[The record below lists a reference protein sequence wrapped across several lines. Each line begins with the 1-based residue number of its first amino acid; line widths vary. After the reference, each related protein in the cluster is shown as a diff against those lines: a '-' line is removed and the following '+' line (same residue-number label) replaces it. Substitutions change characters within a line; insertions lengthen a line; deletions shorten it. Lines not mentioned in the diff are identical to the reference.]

1 MEVIGYT
8 RVSTREQ
15 AQGGHSLTTQRRAI
29 EAECERRGWT
39 LVEII
44 EDAGYTGTTDDRP
57 GLRRALTMLKRRQA
71 RALVVA
77 RMDRLARSTQ
87 HLCEFITVSKK
98 QKWSMVAL
106 DMGLDT
112 TTPNG
117 RMVVRILAAVA
128 EWESEMNSERV
139 KDGMA
144 EARANGKQFG
154 FRRQAPEAVVTRI
167 LHERNN
173 GASFNA
179 IARGLDADHTP
190 TPNGGARWYGSTVA
204 RLHRAATN
212 PDKETA
218 A

>member
-1 MEVIGYT
+1 MDVIGYT

-15 AQGGHSLTTQRRAI
+15 AQSGHSLVTQRRAI

-39 LVEII
+39 LVEVI
-44 EDAGYTGTTDDRP
+44 EDAGFTGTTDDRP
-57 GLRRALTMLKRRQA
+57 GLQRALVMLKRKQA
-71 RALVVA
+71 RALVMA

-87 HLCEFITVSKK
+87 HLCEFITRSKK

-112 TTPNG
+112 TTANG

-144 EARANGKQFG
+144 EARTNGARFG
-154 FRRQAPEAVVTRI
+154 FQRSAQPNTVARI
-167 LHERNN
+167 LHERAA
-173 GASFNA
+173 GRSFNA
-179 IARGLDADHTP
+179 IARDLDADAIP
-190 TPNGGARWYGSTVA
+190 TPGGGLRWYGSTVI
-204 RLHRAATN
+204 RLHRAEQRQQREEVA
-212 PDKETA
+212 
-218 A
+218 